1 MRSNSV
7 HVGGTLLGE
16 SFVVENFFSS
26 FGHKLHLS
34 NELVLLEL
42 KEAVS
47 DAFTSGKSGVFG
59 SGSISVFTGVMLSEG
74 VDTNLTSHVELISD
88 GGSSDVKPVLIV
100 RSEILVAGGFVIN
113 GPFWHS
119 DLVTLLEVLG
129 ESFDEFL
136 SWHVFDGAFL
146 LAVDNDWLK

>member
-1 MRSNSV
+1 MGGNSV

-16 SFVVENFFSS
+16 SFVVENFLTG

-42 KEAVS
+42 EEAVS

-59 SGSISVFTGVMLSEG
+59 SGSVSVFTGVMLSEG
-74 VDTNLTSHVELISD
+74 VDTNLSSHVELISD
-88 GGSSDVKPVLIV
+88 GGSSNVKPVLII
-100 RSEILVAGGFVIN
+100 RSEILVAGGFVIP
-113 GPFWHS
+113 GPLWHL
-119 DLVTLLEVLG
+119 DLVTLLKVLG
-129 ESFDEFL
+129 EGFDEFL

-146 LAVDNDWLK
+146 LAVDNAWL